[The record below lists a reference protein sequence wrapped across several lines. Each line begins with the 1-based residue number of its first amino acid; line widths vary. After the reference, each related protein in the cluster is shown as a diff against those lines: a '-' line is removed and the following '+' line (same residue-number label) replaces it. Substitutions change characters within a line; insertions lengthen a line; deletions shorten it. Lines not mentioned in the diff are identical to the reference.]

1 MAPIMKRFFF
11 SLHVENLINLFLSKR
26 TANYKA
32 LRIIIAEEKIENE
45 NGQRRVNL
53 ISFIEEASKRV
64 REDLFYDLKSLF
76 QSKLLAFYKSSLNDT
91 WAPLD
96 EHPSMSILLTIE
108 LLLSSLWCAIFT
120 HQNFIERSFF
130 VYAAK
135 SSLEVNAPQAIY
147 LLDFKAHTK
156 SIFNFM
162 RQSKKFDLVTSRL
175 SLNGKR
181 AKKKKAIVRGEQDCK
196 LSY

>member
-26 TANYKA
+26 TANEDYKA

-64 REDLFYDLKSLF
+64 REDLFYDLKSIF

-91 WAPLD
+91 
-96 EHPSMSILLTIE
+96 
-108 LLLSSLWCAIFT
+108 
-120 HQNFIERSFF
+120 
-130 VYAAK
+130 
-135 SSLEVNAPQAIY
+135 
-147 LLDFKAHTK
+147 
-156 SIFNFM
+156 
-162 RQSKKFDLVTSRL
+162 
-175 SLNGKR
+175 
-181 AKKKKAIVRGEQDCK
+181 
-196 LSY
+196 

>member
-1 MAPIMKRFFF
+1 M
-11 SLHVENLINLFLSKR
+11 
-26 TANYKA
+26 
-32 LRIIIAEEKIENE
+32 
-45 NGQRRVNL
+45 
-53 ISFIEEASKRV
+53 
-64 REDLFYDLKSLF
+64 
-76 QSKLLAFYKSSLNDT
+76 
-91 WAPLD
+91 
-96 EHPSMSILLTIE
+96 
-108 LLLSSLWCAIFT
+108 
-120 HQNFIERSFF
+120 
-130 VYAAK
+130 YAAK

-181 AKKKKAIVRGEQDCK
+181 AKKKKAIVKGEQDCK